1 MQFWGALPLHRTT
14 FSQDVPTTM
23 LPEVVE
29 SSTIARPSLYGEVV
43 TRLRDMIVHG
53 EMPPGERIPERVLC
67 ERFGISRTPLRESL
81 KVLAAE
87 GLVELLPHR
96 GARVAEFRSE
106 DVVHLFEMMGALEAL
121 SGELAAQRMTQAELE
136 ALRAVHARMADA
148 YARRDLRTYFDC
160 NQEIHERIVAAAR
173 NPVLRDSYNALSG
186 RIRRARYAANMSDE
200 RWAAA
205 MAEHETMLAALGAHD
220 SVAMADILRRHLRN
234 KCEAVVN
241 AFP

>member
-1 MQFWGALPLHRTT
+1 
-14 FSQDVPTTM
+14 M
-23 LPEVVE
+23 LPEVLE
-29 SSTIARPSLYGEVV
+29 SAPILRASLYGEVV
-43 TRLRDMIVHG
+43 ARLRDLIIHG
-53 EMPPGERIPERVLC
+53 EMAPGERISERLLC
-67 ERFGISRTPLRESL
+67 ERFAISRTPLRESL

-87 GLVELLPHR
+87 GLVELLPHL

-121 SGELAAQRMTQAELE
+121 SGELAAGRMTELE
-136 ALRAVHARMADA
+136 LSELTAVHNRMTVA
-148 YARRDLRTYFDC
+148 YAQRDLPTYFDC

-173 NPVLRDSYNALSG
+173 NPVLRDAYTTLSG
-186 RIRRARYAANMSDE
+186 RIRRARYVANMSDE

-205 MAEHETMLAALGAHD
+205 MHEHEAMIVALRARDAAG
-220 SVAMADILRRHLRN
+220 MAQILRQHLRN